1 MKAKKKYGQHF
12 LTNEHYAGKIAED
25 ILREDPTGRILEIG
39 PGKGF
44 LTQFLLE
51 KGAQLKLVELDEDM
65 VRYLDQEFQLDEGM
79 VLNEDFLKLNLQ
91 QLFQGQNFSIVG
103 NFPYNIS
110 SQIIFKVL
118 EHRERIPVFSGM
130 FQKEV
135 AQRLA
140 APHGSKTYGILSVLL
155 QAFYSVEKCFDIG
168 PGNFN
173 PPPKVDSSVILC
185 KRLEQA
191 KITDNVKL
199 FFTVVKMA
207 FNQRRKML
215 RNSIKGLLAGK
226 EINEE
231 VQKYLTLRPEQLSV
245 EDFVHLTKEL
255 KKLA

>member
-12 LTNEHYAGKIAED
+12 LTNEHYSKSIAED
-25 ILREDPTGRILEIG
+25 ILREDDTGRILEIG

-51 KGAQLKLVELDEDM
+51 GDAQLSLVELDEDM
-65 VRYLDQEFQLDEGM
+65 VNYLQGEFELEDA
-79 VLNEDFLKLNLQ
+79 VILHEDFLKLDLS
-91 QLFQGQNFSIVG
+91 QLFDGQDFSIVG

-110 SQIIFKVL
+110 SQIIFKIL
-118 EHRERIPVFSGM
+118 EHRKRIPVFSGM

-140 APHGSKTYGILSVLL
+140 SPHGTKTYGILSVLL
-155 QAFYSVEKCFDIG
+155 QAFYQVEKRFDIA

-185 KRLEQA
+185 KRLEKA
-191 KITDNVKL
+191 KITENVEL
-199 FFTVVKMA
+199 FFTIVKMA

-215 RNSIKGLLAGK
+215 RNSIKGLLITR
-226 EINEE
+226 ELSDDS
-231 VQKYLTLRPEQLSV
+231 QKYLTLRPEQMRV
-245 EDFVHLTKEL
+245 EDFVTLTKEL
-255 KKLA
+255 KRQP

>member
-12 LTNEHYAGKIAED
+12 LTNNHYAERIAKD
-25 ILREDPTGRILEIG
+25 ILQADETGRILEIG
-39 PGKGF
+39 PGRGF
-44 LTQFLLE
+44 LTQYLLE
-51 KGAQLKLVELDEDM
+51 GEAELKMVELDEDM
-65 VRYLDQEFQLDEGM
+65 VQYLNHEFRLDDG
-79 VLNEDFLKLNLQ
+79 VILHQDFLKMDLRNL
-91 QLFQGQNFSIVG
+91 FDGNEFSIVG

-110 SQIIFKVL
+110 SQIVFSIL
-118 EHRERIPVFSGM
+118 DHRNRIPVFSGM

-135 AQRLA
+135 ANRLA
-140 APHGSKTYGILSVLL
+140 APHGTKTYGILSVLL
-155 QAFYSVEKCFDIG
+155 QAFYTVEKCFDIG

-191 KITDNVKL
+191 KITDNIKL

-226 EINEE
+226 AINPDI
-231 VQKYLTLRPEQLSV
+231 QKYLTLRPEQMSV
-245 EDFVHLTKEL
+245 EDFVHLTKEI
-255 KKLA
+255 KKQA